1 MDNIT
6 PSNPDQPIQEINP
19 AMSPQGS
26 NQQPKSKLVRKAI
39 LIIVAVIVLGYLG
52 FSLYVGSLSYP
63 LTFLR
68 GTIGGGDRGSD
79 LTSLKSITI
88 DQTSTQNQLSY
99 TFSPDGTGII
109 YTDQIGEA
117 GQPTQYDF
125 YRIDFKSGNKEKIHS
140 ILFNEDYRGE
150 QPYTHWID
158 NKKVVIGAHI
168 YLGQCDAS
176 NPNGAV
182 IYDFATKQKQSL
194 ICVTRGRTDIVGAYE
209 AELSA
214 FYTFVKSSNDY
225 SVSRFN
231 KETGY
236 SEYSYLVTDNNK
248 YYLFANYRPPWSVG
262 EDPIIQ
268 KEKELYGFLEQKA
281 KKELTNDRVVVEF
294 PPHPRLEGQKIY
306 SRDKKYYLM
315 FKNDFSHCPPML
327 SECSSKQSLEVYN
340 NADERIKNIFM
351 GEYGMGSRYVEHTG
365 YTDFW
370 TNTNDIAVL
379 APDNTNQLKLYFVE
393 VE

>member
-6 PSNPDQPIQEINP
+6 PPTSNQPIQELTEL
-19 AMSPQGS
+19 
-26 NQQPKSKLVRKAI
+26 SKTKLIRNI
-39 LIIVAVIVLGYLG
+39 GLIIVAVIVLGYLG
-52 FSLYVGSLSYP
+52 LSLYAGSLSYP
-63 LTFLR
+63 LTFVR
-68 GTIGGGDRGSD
+68 GTISGEDRGINLS
-79 LTSLKSITI
+79 SLKSIDI
-88 DQTSTQNQLSY
+88 EQASTQNQLSY

-109 YTDQIGEA
+109 YTDQIGQA
-117 GQPTQYDF
+117 GQSTQYDF

-140 ILFNEDYRGE
+140 IVFNEDYKGE

-176 NPNGAV
+176 NPSGAV
-182 IYDFATKQKQSL
+182 IYDFTTKQKQPVT
-194 ICVTRGRTDIVGAYE
+194 CVTRGRTDIVGAYE

-214 FYTFVKSSNDY
+214 FYTFVKSSNNY

-231 KETGY
+231 RETGY

-248 YYLFANYRPPWSVG
+248 NYLFANYRTGIPSD
-262 EDPIIQ
+262 EERLDP
-268 KEKELYGFLEQKA
+268 KEKELYGFLENKA
-281 KKELTNDRVVVEF
+281 RKEYVNDRVVVDF

-306 SRDKKYYLM
+306 SRDKKNYLM
-315 FKNDFSHCPPML
+315 FKHDFSHCPPML
-327 SECSSKQSLEVYN
+327 SECSSKQYLEVYN
-340 NADERIKNIFM
+340 NADIRIKNIFM

-365 YTDFW
+365 YADFW
-370 TNTNDIAVL
+370 TSNNDIAVL
-379 APDNTNQLKLYFVE
+379 APDKTNQFKLYFVK